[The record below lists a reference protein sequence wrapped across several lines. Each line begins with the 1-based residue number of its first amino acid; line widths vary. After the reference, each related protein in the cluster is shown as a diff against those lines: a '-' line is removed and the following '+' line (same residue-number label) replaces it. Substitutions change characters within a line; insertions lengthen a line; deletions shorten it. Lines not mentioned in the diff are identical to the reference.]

1 VRALIITALIA
12 LVGTSHA
19 ASAQTTSWTSRA
31 RVSVNVGIQPSS
43 ITFTG
48 TTTKPVYLETASIN
62 TTYGVPKGTLVDG
75 GILFRLVGNLG
86 VGVAVSTFAKQQD
99 GQVSGSI
106 PHPFFFNT
114 PRSISG
120 TAPGL
125 QRSELVTHIQAA
137 YVVSTK
143 RIDVAVAGG
152 PSFFNVSQDLVSD
165 VTFTE
170 TYPYDTATFATAP
183 TAKVTV
189 NKVGF
194 NAGVD
199 VGVKLSRSLGVGGLV
214 RFSRA
219 SVLFPLVGSASGVSS
234 DAGGLQVGGGVRFYF

>member
-1 VRALIITALIA
+1 VRASIIVTLIVLA
-12 LVGTSHA
+12 GTPRG
-19 ASAQTTSWTSRA
+19 ASAQVTSWTDRA
-31 RVSVNVGIQPSS
+31 RVSVNVGVQLSS

-48 TTTKPVYLETASIN
+48 TTTKPVYLETATIN
-62 TTYGVPKGTLVDG
+62 TAYGVPKGVLVDG

-99 GQVSGSI
+99 ATVSGSI

-125 QRSELVTHIQAA
+125 RRTELITHIQAA
-137 YVVSTK
+137 YIIST
-143 RIDVAVAGG
+143 RRMDIAVAGG

-170 TYPYDTATFATAP
+170 TYPYDTATFGTAP
-183 TAKVTV
+183 TARVTV

-199 VGVKLSRSLGVGGLV
+199 VGVKFSRSLGVGGLV
-214 RFSRA
+214 RFSRV
-219 SVLFPLVGSASGVSS
+219 SVSFPLAGSASGVSS
-234 DAGGLQVGGGVRFYF
+234 DAGGLQVGAGVRFYF